1 MDIRLVAL
9 DLDGTTMNSD
19 NRLSDYNRKSL
30 EAAVQAGIQVVVA
43 SGRAF
48 DALPKEVLAIPGLQ
62 YAISSNGAH
71 ITDLSTGKFIY
82 SSYIT
87 PTTVDLAI
95 DLAVKEHLMV
105 EAFCHGKPYI
115 SEALFEDIRI
125 NGSVYRNKEYV
136 MTTRTPIPDIFGFMR
151 ENREILENINFFF
164 YGDDRLK
171 EMRPRIQAL
180 PDCNVVS
187 SVKNNIEIGGINS
200 SKAHALEILSQKL
213 GIPREGIMSFG
224 DAGNDIPMI
233 RYAGMGVAVGNA
245 WDDVKAAADYVA
257 ESNDED
263 GVGRTIR
270 RFALGEKL

>member
-1 MDIRLVAL
+1 
-9 DLDGTTMNSD
+9 
-19 NRLSDYNRKSL
+19 
-30 EAAVQAGIQVVVA
+30 
-43 SGRAF
+43 
-48 DALPKEVLAIPGLQ
+48 
-62 YAISSNGAH
+62 
-71 ITDLSTGKFIY
+71 
-82 SSYIT
+82 
-87 PTTVDLAI
+87 
-95 DLAVKEHLMV
+95 MV

-115 SEALFEDIRI
+115 SEALFEDIRV

-151 ENREILENINFFF
+151 KNREILENINFFF

-213 GIPREGIMSFG
+213 EIPREGIMSFG

-245 WDDVKAAADYVA
+245 WDDVKATADYVA

>member
-1 MDIRLVAL
+1 MNIRLVAL

-19 NRLSDYNRKSL
+19 NRLSDYNRKTL
-30 EAAVQAGIQVVVA
+30 EATVQAGIQVVVA

-71 ITDLSTGKFIY
+71 ITDLTTGKFIY

-87 PTTVDLAI
+87 PTTVDRAI

-115 SEALFEDIRI
+115 SEALYEDIRV

-136 MTTRTPIPDIFGFMR
+136 MTTRTPIPDI
-151 ENREILENINFFF
+151 
-164 YGDDRLK
+164 
-171 EMRPRIQAL
+171 
-180 PDCNVVS
+180 
-187 SVKNNIEIGGINS
+187 GGINS
-200 SKAHALEILSQKL
+200 SKAHALEILSRKL
-213 GIPREGIMSFG
+213 EIPREGIMSFG